1 MSAPSFAGVER
12 ARREAS
18 IVFALR
24 RHGAPTPRNISG
36 SLSMSK
42 IVRLPLSA
50 GGTPLIRLM
59 PPTTRALAT
68 ALSALAVVVPM
79 LSACGDAADAQGGP
93 PHAPPVSVAPAVQRS
108 VTDSEEFSG
117 RLEATEY
124 VELRPRVAGT
134 IDKVHFVDGA
144 LVKKGEPMF
153 TIDPRPFE
161 AEVARAQSTLASTK
175 AKLEL
180 AQSELARAQKLLDSQ
195 AVSKQEVDQWTS
207 GSRTSQADV
216 LGAEAALRVARLNLE
231 YTSVRAPITGRASR
245 ANITAG
251 NVVNEQT
258 ILTTIAGVS
267 QVYAYFDGSEQT
279 YLRFKST
286 PAGAKT
292 PIVRMALANE
302 QGFPHDGKL
311 DFVDNRLNAQT
322 GAIRLRASFDNS
334 KGQFTPGLAAKLRME
349 DPTPYDAVLVP
360 ERAIGTDQ
368 TKKFVYVVGAA
379 GPPQFREVKLGSLH
393 GGMRVVRGNV
403 KAGENVVVDG
413 LQRIIPGVPVTA
425 QVLKVDA
432 QGMPI
437 FPPPPGPPGAPAS
450 AAKG

>member
-1 MSAPSFAGVER
+1 
-12 ARREAS
+12 
-18 IVFALR
+18 
-24 RHGAPTPRNISG
+24 
-36 SLSMSK
+36 MSK
-42 IVRLPLSA
+42 FVRQPSRAEGARPVPPIASATSAAGAALIVA
-50 GGTPLIRLM
+50 TI
-59 PPTTRALAT
+59 ALA
-68 ALSALAVVVPM
+68 ALAG
-79 LSACGDAADAQGGP
+79 CGERADAQGGP
-93 PHAPPVSVAPAVQRS
+93 PRAPPVSVAPAVQRS
-108 VTDSEEFSG
+108 ITDSEEFSG
-117 RLEATEY
+117 RLEPTEY
-124 VELRPRVAGT
+124 VELRPRVSGT

-144 LVKKGEPMF
+144 FVKKGDPMF

-180 AQSELARAQKLLDSQ
+180 AQTELARATKLLDSQ

-207 GSRTSQADV
+207 GSRTSQADA

-231 YTSVRAPITGRASR
+231 YTSVRAPIAGRASR

-258 ILTTIAGVS
+258 ILTSIAGVS
-267 QVYAYFDGSEQT
+267 QVFAYFDGSEQT
-279 YLRFKST
+279 YLRFKSA
-286 PAGAKT
+286 PAGAKAPT
-292 PIVRMALANE
+292 VRMALANE
-302 QGFPHDGKL
+302 QGFPHEGKL

-322 GAIRLRASFDNS
+322 GAIRLRASFDNA

-349 DPTPYDAVLVP
+349 DPAPYDAVLVP
-360 ERAIGTDQ
+360 DRAIGTDQ
-368 TKKFVYVVGAA
+368 TKKFVYVVGADGQA
-379 GPPQFREVKLGSLH
+379 QFREVKLGSLH

-413 LQRIIPGVPVTA
+413 LQRVMPGVPVAA

-437 FPPPPGPPGAPAS
+437 LPPPAPPGAPAS
-450 AAKG
+450 AGKG